1 MGAALVGDGPLGVH
15 LLTWLGGQS
24 FILLFLVVAAGYA
37 LGRVKIKGIGL
48 GTTASSLVLA
58 LGVSLWGT
66 SVGAKIAVPPIASTI
81 FFNLFMFSVGM
92 KVGPQFLAGL
102 KHDAGKFMFFGLAI
116 PLLSAGLTL
125 AMRALV
131 HLEPGMLPG
140 LLAGSTT
147 ASPGLGAAEAAYAA
161 AGGAGRAAA
170 LANLSTAFAFSYCI
184 SMIGFILLMKLPDML
199 GRDTPGAA
207 RTLEAKIH
215 GGMSSPLPGT
225 AAEFLGGP
233 LPVARRAYQIE
244 TARLVGHRLGELR
257 RTYPLVAIDRVLR
270 EGKLFDPVDDVVL
283 QAHDTLALYGRVPLL
298 LVAAAAIGPEVDVPG
313 LCDIGSETVDVV
325 AQNKTGIGRTLE
337 DLAGDIGHGLY
348 LNAMFRGGHEIPH
361 GPDTVVRRGDV
372 LRVTGA
378 KWRIKSLEAT
388 IGKVIRPSVSTDIVT
403 LALGLALGSALGAVT
418 IPLGAL
424 RIAVGSAV
432 GLLLVGI
439 VLSILRTRQP
449 GLGGPFP
456 EPARQ
461 LLEDLGLNIFIV
473 VLGLN
478 AGPGVAMA
486 IAGGGLVEIV
496 VGSLVIGL
504 VPAVLCWLVGAFL
517 FKMNDAL
524 LLGAIAGG
532 RCNSAG
538 MRVAQEASQSTVP
551 AISYPVTFAISNVV
565 LTVLSYVYALVG

>member
-1 MGAALVGDGPLGVH
+1 MNEAAMIGEGPVGVH

-37 LGRVKIKGIGL
+37 LGRVKIKGVGL
-48 GTTASSLVLA
+48 GTTASSLLIA
-58 LGVSLWGT
+58 LGVSLWGAKL
-66 SVGAKIAVPPIASTI
+66 GAKIAVPPIASTI

-102 KHDAGKFMFFGLAI
+102 KHDAGKFIFFGLAI

-161 AGGAGRAAA
+161 AGDAGRASM
-170 LANLSTAFAFSYCI
+170 ANLSTAFAFSYCI
-184 SMIGFILLMKLPDML
+184 SMIAFIVLMKLPDML
-199 GRDTPGAA
+199 GRDTPGSA
-207 RTLEAKIH
+207 RRLEAQIR
-215 GGMSSPLPGT
+215 GGSPLPGT
-225 AAEFLGGP
+225 ADEFLGGP

-244 TARLVGHRLGELR
+244 SPRLVGHRLGELR
-257 RTYPLVAIDRVLR
+257 RTYPMVAIERVLR
-270 EGKLFDPVDDVVL
+270 EGKLFDPADEVVL
-283 QAHDTLALYGRVPLL
+283 QPHDTLALYGRVPLL
-298 LVAAAAIGPEVDVPG
+298 LRAAAAIGPEVDAPG
-313 LCDIGSETVDVV
+313 LCDIGSETADVV
-325 AQNKTGIGRTLE
+325 AQNKIGIDRTLQ
-337 DLAGDIGHGLY
+337 DLVADIGHGLF

-361 GPDTVVRRGDV
+361 GPETVVRRGDV

-378 KWRIKSLEAT
+378 KWRIKSLEKT

-424 RIAVGSAV
+424 RVAVGSAV

-478 AGPGVAMA
+478 AGPGVAKA
-486 IAGGGLVEIV
+486 IAGGGLVEII
-496 VGSLVIGL
+496 VGSLVIGI

-565 LTVLSYVYALVG
+565 LTVLSYVYALIG

>member
-1 MGAALVGDGPLGVH
+1 LTAALIGKGPFGVN

-37 LGRVKIKGIGL
+37 LGRVKIRGIGL
-48 GTTASSLVLA
+48 GTTASSLVIA

-66 SVGAKIAVPPIASTI
+66 SLGAKIAVPPIASTI

-92 KVGPQFLAGL
+92 KVGPQFLSGL
-102 KHDAGKFMFFGLAI
+102 KHDAGKFIFFGLTI
-116 PLLSAGLTL
+116 PLLSAALTL

-131 HLEPGMLPG
+131 HLAPGMLPG

-147 ASPGLGAAEAAYAA
+147 ASPGLGAAEAAYAV
-161 AGGAGRAAA
+161 AGEGRGEAM
-170 LANLSTAFAFSYCI
+170 ANLSTAFAFSYCI
-184 SMIGFILLMKLPDML
+184 SMIAFIVFMKLPDML

-207 RTLEAKIH
+207 ARLEAQIR
-215 GGMSSPLPGT
+215 GGLSSPLPGT
-225 AAEFLGGP
+225 ADEFLGGP
-233 LPVARRAYQIE
+233 LPVARRAYQLE
-244 TARLVGHRLGELR
+244 SPRLVGHRLGELR
-257 RTYPLVAIDRVLR
+257 RSYPLVAIERVSR
-270 EGKLFDPVDDVVL
+270 AGKVFDPVDEVVL
-283 QAHDTLALYGRVPLL
+283 QPHDTLALYGRVPLL
-298 LVAAAAIGPEVDVPG
+298 LRAAAAIGPEVDAPG
-313 LCDIGSETVDVV
+313 LCDVGSETADVV
-325 AQNKTGIGRTLE
+325 AQNKIGIDRTLQ
-337 DLAGDIGHGLY
+337 DLSGDIGHGLY
-348 LNAMFRGGHEIPH
+348 LNAMFRGGHEIPK

-378 KWRIKSLEAT
+378 KWRIKSLEKT
-388 IGKVIRPSVSTDIVT
+388 IGKVIRPSMSTDIVT

-478 AGPGVAMA
+478 AGPGVAKA
-486 IAGGGLVEIV
+486 IAGGGLVEII

-504 VPAVLCWLVGAFL
+504 VPGVLCWLVGAFL

-538 MRVAQEASQSTVP
+538 MRAAQEVSQSTVP

-565 LTVLSYVYALVG
+565 LTVLSYVYALIG

>member
-1 MGAALVGDGPLGVH
+1 MKALVGDGPLGVN

-24 FILLFLVVAAGYA
+24 FILLFLVVAAGYGV
-37 LGRVKIKGIGL
+37 GRVKIKGVGL
-48 GTTASSLVLA
+48 GTTASSLVIA

-66 SVGAKIAVPPIASTI
+66 SVGAKIGVPAIASTI

-92 KVGPQFLAGL
+92 KVGPQFLSGL
-102 KHDAGKFMFFGLAI
+102 KHDAGKFIFFGLAI

-131 HLEPGMLPG
+131 PLEPGMLPG

-161 AGGAGRAAA
+161 ADGAGRADA

-184 SMIGFILLMKLPDML
+184 SMIAFIVFMKLPDML

-207 RTLEAKIH
+207 STLEAKIR
-215 GGMSSPLPGT
+215 GALSSPLPGT
-225 AAEFLGGP
+225 ADEFLGAP
-233 LPVARRAYQIE
+233 LPVARRAYQVE
-244 TARLVGHRLGELR
+244 GPRLVGHRLGELR
-257 RTYPLVAIDRVLR
+257 RTYPLVAIERVLR
-270 EGKLFDPVDDVVL
+270 GGKVFDPADEVVL
-283 QAHDTLALYGRVPLL
+283 EPHDTLALYGRVPLL
-298 LVAAAAIGPEVDVPG
+298 LRAAAAIGPEVDEPG
-313 LCDIGSETVDVV
+313 LCDVGSETADVV
-325 AQNKTGIGRTLE
+325 ANNKIGIDRTLQ

-361 GPDTVVRRGDV
+361 GPETVVRRGDV

-378 KWRIKSLEAT
+378 KWRIKSIEAT

-418 IPLGAL
+418 IPFGAL

-478 AGPGVAMA
+478 AGPGVAKA
-486 IAGGGLVEIV
+486 IAGGGLMEIL